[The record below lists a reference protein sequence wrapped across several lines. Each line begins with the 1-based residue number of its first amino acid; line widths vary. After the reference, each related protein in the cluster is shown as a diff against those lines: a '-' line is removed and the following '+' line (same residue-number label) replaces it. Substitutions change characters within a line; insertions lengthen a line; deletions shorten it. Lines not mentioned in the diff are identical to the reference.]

1 MYPNIGRIMEG
12 TRLSLGV
19 ISQRYGGYT
28 SIVLAPSID
37 DLKFVDE
44 ELNGDD
50 TEAVEMQS
58 YLGSNAGT
66 RFPHGSGDTY
76 EQAMAQLESLV
87 ETLQPEELQAWG
99 AEVRKAFASLREAEA
114 TGRNCPWWLS
124 KAFREGRLTAVN

>member
-12 TRLSLGV
+12 TSLSLGV
-19 ISQRYGGYT
+19 IKQRYGGYT
-28 SIVLAPSID
+28 SIFLAPSME

-44 ELNGDD
+44 ELNGGD

-58 YLGSNAGT
+58 HLGSNAGT
-66 RFPHGSGDTY
+66 RFPHGSGDTF
-76 EQAMAQLESLV
+76 EQAMAQLESLA

-99 AEVRKAFASLREAEA
+99 SEVRKAFAALREAEA